1 MLAIARTQFSA
12 FDPRKP
18 CTGFGYEACIHPILV
33 VLSQSLDPVS
43 LPKLPRLCLAVVGHI
58 ESVEFLAVDRW
69 PQPGCISHAQ
79 QRLEEPAGA
88 GAVIA
93 VQLAQLLDR
102 PVHFF
107 TALGRD
113 SVGEA
118 CVQRLQEKGVEVHVA
133 WRDGPTRRGISL
145 VGGVGNGSGDR
156 SGDGS
161 GDRAIT
167 VIGDRLTPVLSDPL
181 PWDVLQQCDG
191 AFITAADAALVQ
203 AARSVPVLAATPR
216 VGLAVLESAG
226 VQIDAL
232 IGSGLDPAELVAPG
246 DLALSPRVQIS
257 TEGAAG
263 GLISTGDRYS
273 ASALPGPFV
282 ETYGC
287 GDSFAAG
294 VFAGL
299 AAQWPLKT
307 AIQLGCQ
314 LGAACATRFGP
325 YA

>member
-1 MLAIARTQFSA
+1 MAIARTQSSA
-12 FDPRKP
+12 FDLRKP
-18 CTGFGYEACIHPILV
+18 CTGFGYEACIHPVLV
-33 VLSQSLDPVS
+33 VLNQSLDPVS

-113 SVGEA
+113 AVGEA
-118 CVQRLQEKGVEVHVA
+118 CVQRLQERGVQVHVA
-133 WRDGPTRRGISL
+133 WRDGPTRRGISF
-145 VGGVGNGSGDR
+145 VGGVGDGSGDR
-156 SGDGS
+156 S

-246 DLALSPRVQIS
+246 DLVPSPRVQIS

-299 AAQWPLKT
+299 AAQWQLKIP
-307 AIQLGCQ
+307 IQLGCQ

-325 YA
+325 YD

>member
-1 MLAIARTQFSA
+1 M
-12 FDPRKP
+12 
-18 CTGFGYEACIHPILV
+18 
-33 VLSQSLDPVS
+33 
-43 LPKLPRLCLAVVGHI
+43 LPRLCLAVVGHI
-58 ESVEFLAVDRW
+58 ESVEFLAVDQW

-118 CVQRLQEKGVEVHVA
+118 CVQRLQQRGVEVHVA

-145 VGGVGNGSGDR
+145 VDGVGDR
-156 SGDGS
+156 SGDRS

-216 VGLAVLESAG
+216 VGLAVLESSG

-246 DLALSPRVQIS
+246 DLAPSPRVQIS

-273 ASALPGPFV
+273 ASALPGPLV

-299 AAQWPLKT
+299 AAEWPLKT

-314 LGAACATRFGP
+314 LGATCATRFGP
-325 YA
+325 YG

>member
-1 MLAIARTQFSA
+1 MVLNQ
-12 FDPRKP
+12 PV
-18 CTGFGYEACIHPILV
+18 HPE
-33 VLSQSLDPVS
+33 SRR
-43 LPKLPRLCLAVVGHI
+43 KLPQLCLAVIGHI
-58 ESVEFLAVDRW
+58 DWVEFLAVDRW
-69 PQPGCISHAQ
+69 PQPGSISHAER
-79 QRLEEPAGA
+79 RLEEPAGA

-113 SVGEA
+113 PVGEA
-118 CVQRLQEKGVEVHVA
+118 CVQRLQERGVEVHVA

-145 VGGVGNGSGDR
+145 VDGGGDR
-156 SGDGS
+156 G
-161 GDRAIT
+161 IT

-181 PWDVLQQCDG
+181 SWDVLRQCDG

-203 AARSVPVLAATPR
+203 AARAVPVLAATPR
-216 VGLAVLESAG
+216 VSLAVLQSAG
-226 VQIDAL
+226 VQIDVL
-232 IGSGLDPAELVAPG
+232 IGSGLDPAEVLPPG
-246 DLALSPRVQIS
+246 ALQPEPRFQIS

-263 GLISTGDRYS
+263 GFIRPGNRYS
-273 ASALPGPFV
+273 ASALPGPLI

-294 VFAGL
+294 VFAGV
-299 AAQWPLKT
+299 AAQWPLEK
-307 AIQLGCQ
+307 AIQLGCE

-325 YA
+325 YG

>member
-1 MLAIARTQFSA
+1 M
-12 FDPRKP
+12 
-18 CTGFGYEACIHPILV
+18 
-33 VLSQSLDPVS
+33 
-43 LPKLPRLCLAVVGHI
+43 
-58 ESVEFLAVDRW
+58 
-69 PQPGCISHAQ
+69 
-79 QRLEEPAGA
+79 
-88 GAVIA
+88 IA

-118 CVQRLQEKGVEVHVA
+118 CVQRLQERGVKVHVA

-145 VGGVGNGSGDR
+145 VGGVGDQ

-246 DLALSPRVQIS
+246 DLVPSPRVQIS

-325 YA
+325 YG

>member
-1 MLAIARTQFSA
+1 M
-12 FDPRKP
+12 
-18 CTGFGYEACIHPILV
+18 
-33 VLSQSLDPVS
+33 S

-118 CVQRLQEKGVEVHVA
+118 CVQRLQERGVQVHVA

-145 VGGVGNGSGDR
+145 VDGVGDR
-156 SGDGS
+156 SGDRS

-216 VGLAVLESAG
+216 VGVAVLESAG

-246 DLALSPRVQIS
+246 DLVPSPRVQIS

-263 GLISTGDRYS
+263 RVDQ
-273 ASALPGPFV
+273 
-282 ETYGC
+282 YG
-287 GDSFAAG
+287 GS
-294 VFAGL
+294 L
-299 AAQWPLKT
+299 
-307 AIQLGCQ
+307 
-314 LGAACATRFGP
+314 
-325 YA
+325 

>member
-1 MLAIARTQFSA
+1 M
-12 FDPRKP
+12 
-18 CTGFGYEACIHPILV
+18 
-33 VLSQSLDPVS
+33 S

-58 ESVEFLAVDRW
+58 EWVEFLAVDRW

-118 CVQRLQEKGVEVHVA
+118 CVQRLQQRGVEVHVA

-145 VGGVGNGSGDR
+145 VDGVGNRSGDR
-156 SGDGS
+156 S

-203 AARSVPVLAATPR
+203 AARCVPFLAATPR

-246 DLALSPRVQIS
+246 DLVPSPRVQIS

-325 YA
+325 YD

>member
-1 MLAIARTQFSA
+1 M
-12 FDPRKP
+12 
-18 CTGFGYEACIHPILV
+18 
-33 VLSQSLDPVS
+33 S

-118 CVQRLQEKGVEVHVA
+118 CVQRLQEKGVKVHVA

-145 VGGVGNGSGDR
+145 VGGVGDQSGDR
-156 SGDGS
+156 S